1 MNEDIKALRL
11 CWSKTYLVISCLNL
25 QVLLGS
31 IKFAL
36 LSFKEVKLVN
46 DMSPVQQ
53 LPKAIFRRYVCAH
66 ADLPSV
72 ESTQRFADELVMFL
86 FPVKA
91 NRLVS
96 LRSLQKELR
105 HLRFRLSE
113 LVMPLKVGKEE
124 ELSHAVDHFFDQ
136 LPIVYQLLIDDAQSF
151 LDSDPAAHSMEEVIM
166 SYPGFHAIA
175 VYRLAHE
182 LQMMNIPL
190 LPRIMSEYIHGK
202 TGIDI
207 HPGATIGEHFF
218 IDHGTGVVIG
228 ETTHIGNN
236 VKLYQGVTLGALL
249 VEKGLNAQKRH
260 PTIQDNVIIYAGST
274 ILGGKTLVGHDSV
287 IGGNTWLTESV
298 DAYSV
303 VYNKAQIIIRDKK
316 EFIEPINFYI

>member
-1 MNEDIKALRL
+1 
-11 CWSKTYLVISCLNL
+11 
-25 QVLLGS
+25 
-31 IKFAL
+31 
-36 LSFKEVKLVN
+36 
-46 DMSPVQQ
+46 MSPVQQ

-66 ADLPSV
+66 AELPSV
-72 ESTQRFADELVMFL
+72 ESTQRFADELVIFL

-113 LVMPLKVGKEE
+113 LILPMKSGTEE
-124 ELSHAVDHFFDQ
+124 ELSLSVDRFFDR
-136 LPIVYQLLIDDAQSF
+136 LPVIYQLLVDDAQSF
-151 LDSDPAAHSMEEVIM
+151 LESDPAARSIEEVIM

-175 VYRLAHE
+175 VYRIAHE
-182 LQMMNIPL
+182 LQLMDIPL

-207 HPGATIGEHFF
+207 HPGATIGENFF

-228 ETTHIGNN
+228 ETAHIGNN
-236 VKLYQGVTLGALL
+236 VKIYQGVTLGALL

-260 PTIQDNVIIYAGST
+260 PIIQDNVIIYAGST
-274 ILGGKTLVGHDSV
+274 ILGGKTIVGHDSV

-298 DAYSV
+298 EPYSV
-303 VYNKAQIIIRDKK
+303 VYNKAQIVIRDKK
-316 EFIEPINFYI
+316 DFIEPLNFYI

>member
-1 MNEDIKALRL
+1 
-11 CWSKTYLVISCLNL
+11 
-25 QVLLGS
+25 
-31 IKFAL
+31 
-36 LSFKEVKLVN
+36 
-46 DMSPVQQ
+46 MSPVQQ
-53 LPKAIFRRYVCAH
+53 LPKAIFRSYVCAH
-66 ADLPSV
+66 AELPSV
-72 ESTQRFADELVMFL
+72 ESTQRFADELVIFL

-105 HLRFRLSE
+105 HLRFRLTE
-113 LVMPLKVGKEE
+113 LILPMKSGMEE
-124 ELSHAVDHFFDQ
+124 DLSLSVDRFFDR
-136 LPIVYQLLIDDAQSF
+136 LPLVYQLLTDDAKSF
-151 LDSDPAAHSMEEVIM
+151 LESDPAARSIEEVIM

-175 VYRLAHE
+175 VYRIAHE
-182 LQMMNIPL
+182 LQLMDIPL

-207 HPGATIGEHFF
+207 HPGATIGENFF

-228 ETTHIGNN
+228 ETAHIGNN

-249 VEKGLNAQKRH
+249 VEKGLSAQKRH

-274 ILGGKTLVGHDSV
+274 ILGGKTIVGHDSV

-298 DAYSV
+298 EPYSV
-303 VYNKAQIIIRDKK
+303 VYNKAQIVIRDKK

>member
-1 MNEDIKALRL
+1 
-11 CWSKTYLVISCLNL
+11 
-25 QVLLGS
+25 
-31 IKFAL
+31 
-36 LSFKEVKLVN
+36 
-46 DMSPVQQ
+46 MSPIQQ
-53 LPKAIFRRYVCAH
+53 LPKAIFRRYVCTH
-66 ADLPSV
+66 AELPSV
-72 ESTQRFADELVMFL
+72 ESTQRFADELVVFL

-113 LVMPLKVGKEE
+113 LLFPLKSGTEE
-124 ELSHAVDHFFDQ
+124 DLALSVDQFFDR
-136 LPIVYQLLIDDAQSF
+136 LPLVYQLLVDDAQSF
-151 LDSDPAAHSMEEVIM
+151 LDSDPAARSIEDVIM

-175 VYRLAHE
+175 VYRIAHE
-182 LQMMNIPL
+182 IQLMDIPL

-207 HPGATIGEHFF
+207 HPGATIGENFF

-228 ETTHIGNN
+228 ETAHIGNN
-236 VKLYQGVTLGALL
+236 VKMYQGVTLGALL
-249 VEKGLNAQKRH
+249 LEKGLHAQKRH

-274 ILGGKTLVGHDSV
+274 ILGGKTIVGHDSV

-298 DAYSV
+298 EPFSV
-303 VYNKAQIIIRDKK
+303 VYNKAQIVIRDKK
-316 EFIEPINFYI
+316 DFIEPINFFI

>member
-1 MNEDIKALRL
+1 
-11 CWSKTYLVISCLNL
+11 
-25 QVLLGS
+25 
-31 IKFAL
+31 
-36 LSFKEVKLVN
+36 
-46 DMSPVQQ
+46 MSPVQQ
-53 LPKAIFRRYVCAH
+53 LPKAIYRRYVCAH
-66 ADLPSV
+66 AELPSV

-113 LVMPLKVGKEE
+113 LVFPLKSGTEE
-124 ELSHAVDHFFDQ
+124 DMSHYVDQFFDR
-136 LPIVYQLLIDDAQSF
+136 LPIVYQFLVDDAQSF
-151 LDSDPAAHSMEEVIM
+151 LESDPAARSVEEVIM
-166 SYPGFHAIA
+166 SYPGFHAIT
-175 VYRLAHE
+175 VYRIAHE
-182 LQMMNIPL
+182 LQVMDIPL

-207 HPGATIGEHFF
+207 HPGANIGEHFF

-228 ETTHIGNN
+228 ETAHIGNN

-274 ILGGKTLVGHDSV
+274 ILGGKTIVGHDSV
-287 IGGNTWLTESV
+287 IGGNTWLTESIEP
-298 DAYSV
+298 YSV
-303 VYNKAQIIIRDKK
+303 VYNKAKIIIRDKK
-316 EFIEPINFYI
+316 DFVEPINFYI

>member
-1 MNEDIKALRL
+1 
-11 CWSKTYLVISCLNL
+11 
-25 QVLLGS
+25 
-31 IKFAL
+31 
-36 LSFKEVKLVN
+36 
-46 DMSPVQQ
+46 MSPVQQ
-53 LPKAIFRRYVCAH
+53 LPKSIFRHYVSAH
-66 ADLPSV
+66 AELPSV

-113 LVMPLKVGKEE
+113 LVLPLKSETEE
-124 ELSHAVDHFFDQ
+124 VLSHYVDQFFDR
-136 LPIVYQLLIDDAQSF
+136 LPIIYQMLDDDARSF
-151 LDSDPAAHSMEEVIM
+151 LESDPAARSIEEVIM

-175 VYRLAHE
+175 VYRIAHE
-182 LQMMNIPL
+182 LQLMDIPL

-207 HPGATIGEHFF
+207 HPGATIGENFF

-228 ETTHIGNN
+228 ETAHIGNN
-236 VKLYQGVTLGALL
+236 VKVYQGVTLGALL

-274 ILGGKTLVGHDSV
+274 ILGGKTIVGHDSV

-298 DAYSV
+298 EPYSV
-303 VYNKAQIIIRDKK
+303 VYTKAQIIIRDKK
-316 EFIEPINFYI
+316 DFIEPINFYI